1 MSQIGANK
9 YHSDADEASNVIEE
23 RLRLIIDTIPTIVW
37 RKLPDGS
44 ADFLNR
50 EFREYTGLSL
60 EDGLGWGWMN
70 AFHPDDRLME
80 EWRAALAAEKPFE
93 KEARLRRADGQY
105 RWFLIRAVP
114 LRDEQRNVVKWYGTT
129 SDIDDLKR
137 AEDRVRLVIN
147 TIPTMAWTVRP
158 DGVVDF
164 VNQRWLDYA
173 GLSLEKGIENPT
185 RAVHPEDLPRIM
197 KKWLADMAAGEPF
210 EDEVRLRR
218 ADGEYRWF
226 LVRTAP
232 LRDEQGNLV
241 KWYGVSID
249 IEDRKRAEN
258 QSRTLLD
265 AIPQQIWS
273 GPPDGTL
280 DYCNARWRSYMGLG
294 LEELQ
299 GEGWQSMLHPDDR
312 ERVLRAWHESV
323 TDGTAYEQEERHRQA
338 DGQYRWFLARGM
350 PLRDAD
356 GRIVRW
362 YGTNTDI
369 EDLKRAEDARR
380 QIEEQ
385 HRIVVETAT
394 EAVVSID
401 GDSKILFVNPATIRI
416 FGYQS
421 SELIGQ
427 PLTMLVPEFMR
438 ELHKAGLQRY
448 LATGRRHVNWQGT
461 ELVGLHKNRE
471 EFPIE
476 VSFGEGRKDGRSIFT
491 GFIRDITD
499 RKRAEEEVRRLSG
512 HLLRLQDEERR
523 RIARDLHD
531 STGQDL
537 VALATT
543 LSQLHAS
550 IPSSGRKLRKLASE
564 CLALADQCIR
574 EVRTLSYLLHPPML
588 DEAGLEDAFRHYVK
602 GFAERTGIE
611 VELEISPRLGRM
623 KPAVE
628 LALFRVVQ
636 ESLTN
641 IQRHSGSFQA
651 KIRIERDPRKIA
663 VEIGDKGSG
672 IPGNLRR
679 QNGELS
685 FGLGVG
691 IPSMHERVKLIGGQ
705 LDIESSSGGTT
716 VRVTI
721 PADD

>member
-1 MSQIGANK
+1 MSQTGANK
-9 YHSDADEASNVIEE
+9 RHSDADEASNVFEE

-50 EFREYTGLSL
+50 QFREYTGLSL
-60 EDGLGWGWMN
+60 EHGLGWGWMN

-80 EWRAALAAEKPFE
+80 EWRTALAAEKPFE
-93 KEARLRRADGQY
+93 KEARLRRVDGQY

-114 LRDEQRNVVKWYGTT
+114 LRDGQSNVVKWYGTT
-129 SDIDDLKR
+129 TDIEDLKR
-137 AEDRVRLVIN
+137 AEDRVGLVIN

-164 VNQRWLDYA
+164 VNQRWLDYT
-173 GLSLEKGIENPT
+173 GLSFEKEIEDPT
-185 RAVHPEDLPRIM
+185 CAVHHEDLPRIM
-197 KKWLADMAAGEPF
+197 EKWLADMAAGEPF
-210 EDEVRLRR
+210 EDELRLRR
-218 ADGEYRWF
+218 ADGEYRWC
-226 LVRTAP
+226 LVRSAP

-241 KWYGVSID
+241 KWYGVCID
-249 IEDRKRAEN
+249 IEDRKRAES

-280 DYCNARWRSYMGLG
+280 DYCNARWRSYMGLR

-323 TDGTAYEQEERHRQA
+323 TEGIPYEQEERHRQA

-385 HRIVVETAT
+385 HRIVVDTAT

-401 GDSKILFVNPATIRI
+401 GSGKILFVNPATTRI
-416 FGYQS
+416 FGYES
-421 SELIGQ
+421 AELIGQ
-427 PLTMLVPEFMR
+427 PLTMLMPAFMR
-438 ELHKAGLQRY
+438 ELHRAGLERY
-448 LATGRRHVNWQGT
+448 LATGQRHINWQGT
-461 ELVGLHKNRE
+461 ELVGLHKNRG

-476 VSFGEGRKDGRSIFT
+476 VSFGEVRKEGRSIFT

-499 RKRAEEEVRRLSG
+499 RKRSEEEVRRLSG

-623 KPAVE
+623 KPGVE

-636 ESLTN
+636 ESLIN
-641 IQRHSGSFQA
+641 IQRHSGSFRA
-651 KIRIERDPRKIA
+651 KIRIERDPRKTTL
-663 VEIGDKGSG
+663 EISDKGNG

-679 QNGELS
+679 QNEKLS
-685 FGLGVG
+685 FGPGVG

>member
-1 MSQIGANK
+1 MSQTGANTQ
-9 YHSDADEASNVIEE
+9 HSNADEASNVIEE
-23 RLRLIIDTIPTIVW
+23 RLRLIVDTIPTIVW

-50 EFREYTGLSL
+50 QFREYTGLSL
-60 EDGLGWGWMN
+60 EHGLGWGWMN
-70 AFHPDDRLME
+70 VFHPDDRLVE

-93 KEARLRRADGQY
+93 KEVRLRRADGQY

-114 LRDEQRNVVKWYGTT
+114 LRDEQSNVVKWYGTT
-129 SDIDDLKR
+129 SEIEDLKR
-137 AEDRVRLVIN
+137 AEDRVRFVIN
-147 TIPTMAWTVRP
+147 TIPTIAWTVRP

-164 VNQRWLDYA
+164 VNQRWLDYT
-173 GLSLEKGIENPT
+173 GLSLEKEIEDPT
-185 RAVHPEDLPRIM
+185 HAIHPEDLPRIM
-197 KKWLADMAAGEPF
+197 KRWLEDMAAEEPY
-210 EDEVRLRR
+210 EDEMRLRR

-226 LVRTAP
+226 LVRSAP

-249 IEDRKRAEN
+249 IEDRKRAES

-299 GEGWQSMLHPDDR
+299 GEGWQSMLHPGDR

-323 TDGTAYEQEERHRQA
+323 TEGIPYEQEERHRQA

-401 GDSKILFVNPATIRI
+401 GNGKILFVNPATTRI
-416 FGYQS
+416 FGYES

-427 PLTMLVPEFMR
+427 PLTMLMPEFMR
-438 ELHKAGLQRY
+438 EPHGAGLERY
-448 LATGRRHVNWQGT
+448 LATGERRINWKGT
-461 ELVGLHKNRE
+461 DLVGLHKNGE

-476 VSFGEGRKDGRSIFT
+476 VSFGEVRKEGRSIFT

-564 CLALADQCIR
+564 CLALAEQCIR

-602 GFAERTGIE
+602 GFAERTGIA
-611 VELEISPRLGRM
+611 VELEISPRLERM
-623 KPAVE
+623 KPGVE

-641 IQRHSGSFQA
+641 IQRHSGSLQA
-651 KIRIERDPRKIA
+651 KIRIERDPRKITL
-663 VEIGDKGSG
+663 EISDKGRG

-679 QNGELS
+679 QNGKSS

-691 IPSMHERVKLIGGQ
+691 IPSMHERVKVIGGQ
-705 LDIESSSGGTT
+705 LDIESSSSGTT
-716 VRVTI
+716 VRATI

>member
-1 MSQIGANK
+1 MSQTGANTH
-9 YHSDADEASNVIEE
+9 HSDADEASNVIEE

-50 EFREYTGLSL
+50 KFREYTGLSL

-114 LRDEQRNVVKWYGTT
+114 LRDEQRNIVKWYGTT

-137 AEDRVRLVIN
+137 AEDRVRLIIN

-164 VNQRWLDYA
+164 LNQRWLDYT
-173 GLSLEKGIENPT
+173 GLSLEEEIEDPT
-185 RAVHPEDLPRIM
+185 RVVHPDDLPRVM

-210 EDEVRLRR
+210 EDEMRLRR

-232 LRDEQGNLV
+232 LRDEQGNIV

-249 IEDRKRAEN
+249 IEDRKRAES

-273 GPPDGTL
+273 GPSDGTL
-280 DYCNARWRSYMGLG
+280 DYCNERWRSYVGLG

-299 GEGWQSMLHPDDR
+299 GDGWQSMLHPDDR
-312 ERVLRAWHESV
+312 ERVLRAWHKSV
-323 TDGTAYEQEERHRQA
+323 TKGTPYEQEERHRGV
-338 DGQYRWFLARGM
+338 DGTYRWFLARGL
-350 PLRDAD
+350 PFRDAE

-369 EDLKRAEDARR
+369 ED
-380 QIEEQ
+380 
-385 HRIVVETAT
+385 
-394 EAVVSID
+394 
-401 GDSKILFVNPATIRI
+401 
-416 FGYQS
+416 
-421 SELIGQ
+421 
-427 PLTMLVPEFMR
+427 
-438 ELHKAGLQRY
+438 
-448 LATGRRHVNWQGT
+448 
-461 ELVGLHKNRE
+461 
-471 EFPIE
+471 
-476 VSFGEGRKDGRSIFT
+476 RKQ
-491 GFIRDITD
+491 
-499 RKRAEEEVRRLSG
+499 AEEELRRLSG
-512 HLLRLQDEERR
+512 QLLRLQDEERR

-550 IPSSGRKLRKLASE
+550 IPSSSRKLRKLASQ
-564 CLALADQCIR
+564 CQALADQCIR

-588 DEAGLEDAFRHYVK
+588 DEAGLEDAIRHYAG
-602 GFAERTGIE
+602 GFTERTGIE

-623 KPAVE
+623 KPDVE

-641 IQRHSGSFQA
+641 IQRHSGSLQA
-651 KIRIERDPRKIA
+651 KIRIERDPGKITL
-663 VEIGDKGSG
+663 EISDKGSG
-672 IPGNLRR
+672 ILRNLRR
-679 QNGELS
+679 QMGNCLLD
-685 FGLGVG
+685 LG
-691 IPSMHERVKLIGGQ
+691 SASRACTSE
-705 LDIESSSGGTT
+705 
-716 VRVTI
+716 
-721 PADD
+721 